1 MRVKLRD
8 AHDIATSFRQRLID
22 QRSPTLPLIGN
33 SKLVI
38 LITAELSST
47 AFHHTYKIQ
56 MRMATPAPTFLVR
69 TTYVIMATK
78 TGPHAVSTILP
89 IA

>member
-33 SKLVI
+33 FKLVI

-56 MRMATPAPTFLVR
+56 MGMGDARAHILGTGTPTSSWRPKLAP
-69 TTYVIMATK
+69 M
-78 TGPHAVSTILP
+78 P
-89 IA
+89 